1 MRAAGLAPCKGVR
14 SLFSWYVAVRG
25 GVAPVGMIGDRRRCG
40 SALRALDIDA
50 TVKGVARC
58 EDGSS
63 PNPGAKKKHIS
74 TWCVDIRF
82 RSNEVPARKEKKMKA
97 KDSF

>member
-1 MRAAGLAPCKGVR
+1 MRAAGLVPCEGVHR
-14 SLFSWYVAVRG
+14 LSSWHAAVRG
-25 GVAPVGMIGDRRRCG
+25 GVAPVGIIGDRRRRG
-40 SALRALDIDA
+40 SALYALDIDA
-50 TVKGVARC
+50 TVKGVARG

-82 RSNEVPARKEKKMKA
+82 RSNEVQDRKEKKMKA

>member
-1 MRAAGLAPCKGVR
+1 M
-14 SLFSWYVAVRG
+14 SSWHAAVRG
-25 GVAPVGMIGDRRRCG
+25 GVAPVGIIGDRRRRG
-40 SALRALDIDA
+40 SALYALDIDA

-97 KDSF
+97 KDSFSESN

>member
-1 MRAAGLAPCKGVR
+1 MRAAGLAPCEGVH
-14 SLFSWYVAVRG
+14 SLSSWYAAVRG
-25 GVAPVGMIGDRRRCG
+25 GVAPVGIIGDRRRRG
-40 SALRALDIDA
+40 SALYALDIEA
-50 TVKGVARC
+50 TAKGVARC